1 MTARQDGFS
10 LVEVLAALAVIAI
23 AGTALVGALTQ
34 TARAGAMSEDRALA
48 ALAAENILNT
58 AILDAGASGLQAQD
72 GDYALGHRV
81 YDYAITVEE
90 TSDPA
95 LNRVTL
101 TLADA
106 ETGRTLRELT
116 TFRGASR

>member
-1 MTARQDGFS
+1 MSARSDGFS

-34 TARAGAMSEDRALA
+34 TARAGAMAEDRALA

-58 AILDAGASGLQAQD
+58 AILESGSSGLGAQD
-72 GDYALGHRV
+72 GAYELGHRT
-81 YDYAITVEE
+81 YEYAIAIGE

-101 TLADA
+101 TVTDA
-106 ETGRTLRELT
+106 GTGRVLRELT
-116 TFRGASR
+116 TFRGAPR